1 MTTPTPT
8 GHTHWVAAWYAAP
21 SRMISANLSGRTLRQ
36 IVQLHAGGTQLRL
49 RFSNRYGDAP
59 VTLTALS
66 VGQTLQG
73 PMLAPGAQ
81 DVQFAGNSAVTVE
94 PGQEV
99 VSDPVTL
106 RVEAF
111 SDLAVTFFL
120 ARGESLTGHLFAG
133 QNSYVSGTHD
143 VSAAPPESLFFV
155 YPLLTGSWWLLSG
168 IDVLPSAPL
177 NAVVAFGSSTTD
189 GVGSTPNANQR
200 WPDYLARHLKDAGTP
215 RFMSVINAGLGGN
228 QLTASELPLGGEVG
242 IPPYVFGEAGSK
254 RLAWDVLAQAGATDL
269 ILHIGSN
276 DLRLG
281 IAGVTLIDTLQQ
293 VAQQARQT
301 YRRVFGTTIL
311 PGGYLPAQVE
321 QHRMVNSWLREKG
334 SQRFDAVFD
343 LAAPLE
349 SADEAAVLR
358 PECDSGDGIHPND
371 EGYRRMAEAIDITQ
385 LTGSLGQGS

>member
-1 MTTPTPT
+1 MTTPMAT
-8 GHTHWVAAWYAAP
+8 GQTHWVAAWYAAP
-21 SRMISANLSGRTLRQ
+21 SRMISANLTGRTLRQ
-36 IVQLHAGGTQLRL
+36 IVHLHAGGTQVRLRL
-49 RFSNRYGDAP
+49 SNRYGDAP

-66 VGQTLQG
+66 VGQVVQG

-81 DVQFAGNSAVTVE
+81 AVRFAGNSAVTVE
-94 PGQEV
+94 PGQDV
-99 VSDPVTL
+99 VSDPVAL
-106 RVEAF
+106 QVEAF
-111 SDLAVTFFL
+111 SDLAITFFL

-143 VSAAPPESLFFV
+143 VSAVPPESLFFV
-155 YPLLTGSWWLLSG
+155 YPLLTGSWWLLTG
-168 IDVLPSAPL
+168 VDVLPSAPL
-177 NAVVAFGSSTTD
+177 NAVVTFGSSTTD

-200 WPDYLARHLKDAGTP
+200 WPDVLARRLKDAGTS

-228 QLTASELPLGGEVG
+228 QLTSSELPLDGGAG
-242 IPPYVFGEAGSK
+242 IPPYLFGEAGSK

-276 DLRLG
+276 DLRV
-281 IAGVTLIDTLQQ
+281 GVASETLIDTFQQ
-293 VAQQARQT
+293 VARQVRQT

-321 QHRMVNSWLREKG
+321 ERRLVNSWLQEQG
-334 SQRFDAVFD
+334 SQWFDAVFD
-343 LAAPLE
+343 LAAPLG
-349 SADEAAVLR
+349 SADETAVLR

-385 LTGSLGQGS
+385 LTGSPS